1 MVSLPRIRVRAGIPT
16 RILTATDGRDIVA
29 DNTPAGWEVNQ
40 PWLWFTGNASDNVF
54 GNPPPGALTFGG
66 DGPLG
71 RSSLPA
77 VSRCTSIIC
86 DTIAG
91 MPWQVFRGWDKL
103 DTPTWISDPQLTR
116 QDGRVNAAA
125 MDTVKLSAVEFWA
138 QWIVS
143 ALWLGDGYVWVPV
156 RDASGQPV
164 APLWI
169 LHPSKVSIDNDRYYI
184 SGTDY
189 ELAQDEI
196 LHLRGEPPY
205 IDGYGMGVLT
215 RHGPD
220 LGLALTVRQY
230 ASSQYQSGIPYG
242 YLKSQ
247 QPKMTGEQATAL
259 KEGWLSAHGTP
270 QRNIAVLNATTEFTP
285 LAISPLDA
293 QLNQAREW
301 SLRDIAMAFG
311 IPSYMLGVAGDS
323 STYSNVESRMIELRQ
338 FSLLPWIRRIE
349 SCLDS
354 EFPRGTDLHINSDSL
369 LRADT
374 LSRYNAY
381 KVAIDS
387 GVMTK
392 DEAREKENL
401 PPLGVAADSNIPD
414 DTPQPVPNA
423 FDNTGNEQPA
433 ANSDNTV
440 IQFAK

>member
-1 MVSLPRIRVRAGIPT
+1 MVTLPRIRVRAPRASLRPT
-16 RILTATDGRDIVA
+16 VLTATDGRDILT
-29 DNTPAGWEVNQ
+29 DNTPAGWEVLQ
-40 PWLWFTGNASDNVF
+40 PWLWFTGPADMNVI
-54 GNPPPGALTFGG
+54 GNPPPGAQLFGG
-66 DGPLG
+66 DGPYG

-77 VSRCTSIIC
+77 VSRCTSIIA

-91 MPWQVFRGWDKL
+91 MPWQVFRGWEKL
-103 DTPTWISDPQLTR
+103 DTPTWITDPQLTR

-125 MDTVKLSAVEFWA
+125 MDTVKLSAVEFWC

-156 RDASGQPV
+156 RDATGQPV

-169 LHPSKVSIDNDRYYI
+169 LHPSKITIENDRYYVN
-184 SGTDY
+184 GTDY
-189 ELAQDEI
+189 ELAQDEV

-205 IDGYGMGVLT
+205 IDGHGTGVLT

-220 LGLALTVRQY
+220 LGLALTVRNY

-247 QPKMTGEQATAL
+247 QPKMTAAQASDL
-259 KEGWLSAHGTP
+259 KQSWMTAHGTP
-270 QRNIAVLNATTEFTP
+270 ARNIAVLNATTEFTP

-293 QLNQAREW
+293 QLHAAREW

-354 EFPRGTDLHINSDSL
+354 EAL

-374 LSRYNAY
+374 ASRFSAY
-381 KVAIDS
+381 STALAA
-387 GVMTK
+387 GFMTK
-392 DEAREKENL
+392 DEVREKENL
-401 PPLGVAADSNIPD
+401 APLGVAADPSLPD
-414 DTPQPVPNA
+414 STPQPVPGA
-423 FDNTGNEQPA
+423 PDAPA
-433 ANSDNTV
+433 DATV
-440 IQFAK
+440 IPLTKEAQQ